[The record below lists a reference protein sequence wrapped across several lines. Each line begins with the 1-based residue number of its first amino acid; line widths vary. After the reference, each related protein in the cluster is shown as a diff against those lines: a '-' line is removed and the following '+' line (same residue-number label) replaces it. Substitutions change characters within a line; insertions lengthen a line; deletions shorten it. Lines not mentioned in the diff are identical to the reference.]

1 MVDQPSQKPQSQK
14 NSLMMKLRRCK
25 THKSLVPHVL
35 ICIFNRL
42 EITSSDED
50 EKIVRKDKKGK
61 KPEMSVRSVLSQLYT
76 SDLCCYLV
84 ILSIISDISDCDTE
98 MAEPVTPTR
107 KR

>member
-1 MVDQPSQKPQSQK
+1 M
-14 NSLMMKLRRCK
+14 
-25 THKSLVPHVL
+25 HKSLVPHVL